1 MDEDIQNWPSAS
13 STTIPFA
20 FGEKSLVNFGPLITE
35 ILMWNHTH
43 PNWLSG
49 DHILGSRGCCT
60 LNFSHMLENNQVLL
74 AHTPL
79 GMGVPLTIF
88 FKVRSQIA

>member
-43 PNWLSG
+43 PN
-49 DHILGSRGCCT
+49 
-60 LNFSHMLENNQVLL
+60 
-74 AHTPL
+74 
-79 GMGVPLTIF
+79 
-88 FKVRSQIA
+88 